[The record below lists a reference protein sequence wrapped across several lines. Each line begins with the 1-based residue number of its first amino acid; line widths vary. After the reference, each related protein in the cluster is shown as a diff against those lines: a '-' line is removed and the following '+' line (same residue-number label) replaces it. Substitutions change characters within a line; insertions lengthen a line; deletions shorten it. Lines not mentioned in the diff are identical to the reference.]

1 MNNEQ
6 ENQRAASYTGTGST
20 AEYELTKVLNYQI
33 KGDNNLVLLENKV
46 EARKFFMQDTGNIA
60 GSTQEASM
68 VRKELDRDLVQ
79 QVLLRLEQL
88 TPARLA
94 ELQTLADEK
103 ARAEAAAL
111 EAQQKAEAETPQQ
124 SPLELP

>member
-1 MNNEQ
+1 
-6 ENQRAASYTGTGST
+6 
-20 AEYELTKVLNYQI
+20 
-33 KGDNNLVLLENKV
+33 
-46 EARKFFMQDTGNIA
+46 
-60 GSTQEASM
+60 M

-88 TPARLA
+88 TPARRA